1 MTLLDAPA
9 FDAAR
14 DRRNTLLLAVGTG
27 VLVVL
32 FIGGWLIS
40 GRPVDWPWRW
50 WMHFS
55 GRVTANRFLDAV
67 EQNNLQKAYAIWT
80 HDPNWQQAASNPFD
94 SYCLSRGYNSE
105 KLQADK
111 DEARKLA
118 ADYGKWLHD
127 RDWQQHQEIMSGY
140 PFDRFSEDWSPTS
153 SDNEY
158 GAIKSHHIVAARMSG
173 NVLLMG
179 IRVNGRKS
187 DALFLDYDPKMRT
200 LGFSPVELYLG
211 P

>member
-1 MTLLDAPA
+1 MTLLDAPV

-14 DRRNTLLLAVGTG
+14 DRRNTRLIGVGAG
-27 VLVVL
+27 LLVVL
-32 FIGGWLIS
+32 FIGSWFVA

-50 WMHFS
+50 WTHFR

-67 EQNNLQKAYAIWT
+67 EQNNLQKAYGIWF
-80 HDPNWQQAASNPFD
+80 HDPNWQQHPNNYAA
-94 SYCLSRGYNSE
+94 
-105 KLQADK
+105 
-111 DEARKLA
+111 
-118 ADYGKWLHD
+118 
-127 RDWQQHQEIMSGY
+127 Y
-140 PFDRFSEDWSPTS
+140 PFDKFSQDWSPTS
-153 SDNEY
+153 SGNDY
-158 GAIKSHHIVAARMSG
+158 GAIKSHNIVAARMSG

-187 DALFLDYDPKMRT
+187 NALFIDYDPKMHI